1 MNNGLE
7 DPAQV
12 EKELNAQLR
21 SMGLYAANITGDGN
35 CLFRAL
41 SDQLYGY
48 PNQHA
53 ILRQNVCDYLE
64 SRSDKFAAFIDVE
77 KPFEDY
83 VRSMRQ
89 SGTYGGHLELSAFA
103 HLKQKEI
110 KIVQPGLVYV
120 VSGDDESPQAIQE
133 RERKEH
139 ERLMAQNRSQPGSE
153 GPPPS
158 ERALR
163 RMRRAKKGGEPAP
176 EVIGPSTSTLSSAL
190 VASDRPIN
198 NRASSPIA
206 SESTESVNE
215 VDRQTALASPAE
227 NVEARSMPST
237 SAVVTTPP
245 PTQISQIEAYGPLWI
260 AYHNWEHY
268 SSIRNI
274 NGPHAGLPRINEGRS
289 SASGQSAAQHGAS
302 NGAPVQEDEENP
314 EPTTEEALV
323 LRSTRG
329 YTLQQV
335 RFYIKRHGGW
345 EEALEAILANETVAD
360 EEGEHSSDH
369 DAMAESQSTML
380 AMRPRS
386 ITRSD
391 TVGSSNVPTPLG
403 ESTDVSARTS
413 HSPMPDHM
421 RDWRAVSPSSVDT
434 IGTHSSIEGA
444 SASTHATT
452 DDSPEASGSKSK
464 YSSDVRRSKRNAS
477 KDPTSSLRSPKRRSR
492 SRSPMQPGEK
502 GGSHT
507 PDIVGSVAANAIA
520 NMSVHSG
527 EQTPSDWAD
536 YASSPLG
543 RISPDEGDS
552 SSAAQSNKR
561 SIRHTRTTS
570 REDPEKTPRA
580 KTTLTPRPVTRNLSM
595 HERKELRKAEKVRK
609 ALNAKAK
616 REQKR
621 TGQGSDDEGEGN
633 QANSRNKGRSGR
645 PDMLSHHG
653 DVKGFLELKI

>member
-133 RERKEH
+133 RERKEQ
-139 ERLMAQNRSQPGSE
+139 ERLMAQNRSEPGSE

-163 RMRRAKKGGEPAP
+163 RMRRAKKGGEPVT
-176 EVIGPSTSTLSSAL
+176 EVTGPSSITLSSAFI
-190 VASDRPIN
+190 ASDRTIN
-198 NRASSPIA
+198 NRSSSPIA

-215 VDRQTALASPAE
+215 VDRQTALASAE
-227 NVEARSMPST
+227 NVGTLNVPST
-237 SAVVTTPP
+237 SATITTPPP

-274 NGPHAGLPRINEGRS
+274 NGPHTGLPRINEGR
-289 SASGQSAAQHGAS
+289 ASVNGQSAAQNNTS
-302 NGAPVQEDEENP
+302 NVALAQEEGEDP

-360 EEGEHSSDH
+360 EEGEQSSDH

-380 AMRPRS
+380 ALRPRS
-386 ITRSD
+386 IARSD
-391 TVGSSNVPTPLG
+391 TLSSSNVPTPLG

-434 IGTHSSIEGA
+434 VGTHSSIEGA

-452 DDSPEASGSKSK
+452 DDSPEASGSKLK
-464 YSSDVRRSKRNAS
+464 YSNDVRRSKRTAS

-492 SRSPMQPGEK
+492 SRSPMQSGEK

-520 NMSVHSG
+520 NISVHSG
-527 EQTPSDWAD
+527 EHTPSDWAD

-543 RISPDEGDS
+543 RSTADEGES
-552 SSAAQSNKR
+552 NVGQSNKR
-561 SIRHTRTTS
+561 NIRHTRTNS

-580 KTTLTPRPVTRNLSM
+580 KTTVTPRPVTRNLSM

-616 REQKR
+616 RELKR
-621 TGQGSDDEGEGN
+621 TGQGSDDEVEDDRTN
-633 QANSRNKGRSGR
+633 DRNKGRS
-645 PDMLSHHG
+645 DMLSHHG

>member
-53 ILRQNVCDYLE
+53 ILRQSVCDYLE
-64 SRSDKFAAFIDVE
+64 SHSDKFAAFIDVE
-77 KPFEDY
+77 KPFEEY

-133 RERKEH
+133 RERKEY
-139 ERLMAQNRSQPGSE
+139 ERLMAQSRSEPGSE

-158 ERALR
+158 ERTLR
-163 RMRRAKKGGEPAP
+163 RMRRAKKGGEPTT
-176 EVIGPSTSTLSSAL
+176 ETIGPSTSTLPNAF
-190 VASDRPIN
+190 VASDPIIN

-215 VDRQTALASPAE
+215 VDRQTALASTAE
-227 NVEARSMPST
+227 SAGTRSIPST
-237 SAVVTTPP
+237 SATIITPP
-245 PTQISQIEAYGPLWI
+245 STQISQIEAYGPLWI

-268 SSIRNI
+268 SSIRNV
-274 NGPHAGLPRINEGRS
+274 NGPHMGLPRINEGRGS
-289 SASGQSAAQHGAS
+289 VNGQSATAQH
-302 NGAPVQEDEENP
+302 NTLIQEEEENL

-329 YTLQQV
+329 YSLQQV

-369 DAMAESQSTML
+369 EAMAESQSTML
-380 AMRPRS
+380 ALRPRS

-391 TVGSSNVPTPLG
+391 TLGSSNVPTPLG

-421 RDWRAVSPSSVDT
+421 REWRAISPSSVDT
-434 IGTHSSIEGA
+434 VGTHSSIEGA

-452 DDSPEASGSKSK
+452 DDSPEASGSKLK
-464 YSSDVRRSKRNAS
+464 YTSDVRRSKRTAS

-492 SRSPMQPGEK
+492 SRSPMQAGEK
-502 GGSHT
+502 GGSQT

-520 NMSVHSG
+520 NISVHSG

-543 RISPDEGDS
+543 RSTADEGENTGI
-552 SSAAQSNKR
+552 AQSNKR

-616 REQKR
+616 RELKR
-621 TGQGSDDEGEGN
+621 TGQGSDDEGEGDRTN
-633 QANSRNKGRSGR
+633 NRNKARSGR
-645 PDMLSHHG
+645 SDILSHHG